1 MKRTILTRNNWVS
14 ATLVALFVSILAV
27 PPATAQAS
35 QSTEFSWSAE
45 LVSLDEPGRTV
56 TVKARVVG
64 DQAQTSLGRF
74 KPGEKITLGWSGYDR
89 YADAVNRAAAA
100 GAKGEDRFAFPVEFV
115 SYDSTRQYVTFKV
128 QLPTDG
134 AAKLK
139 ALKPGE
145 WITATSPHGK
155 TATTQP
161 IAAIRPYVSSSTSN

>member
-1 MKRTILTRNNWVS
+1 
-14 ATLVALFVSILAV
+14 
-27 PPATAQAS
+27 
-35 QSTEFSWSAE
+35 
-45 LVSLDEPGRTV
+45 
-56 TVKARVVG
+56 VG

-74 KPGEKITLGWSGYDR
+74 KPGEKVMLGWSGYDR

-100 GAKGEDRFAFPVEFV
+100 GGAKGEDRFAFPVEFV
-115 SYDSTRQYVTFKV
+115 SYDSARQYVTFKV
-128 QLPTDG
+128 QLPADG